1 MPKFTQQSCDTSR
14 DLSGQDTWTSTKC
27 YSQGPLVGEP
37 LTLEDRS
44 AEGHVHT
51 FSCVC
56 CFCPALILRHI
67 PTCGMLPAQGTF
79 PPEERPKFNFKP
91 RHCGG
96 ANLSHWDSGNPA
108 SDASQLG
115 NRGVAL
121 RWPRGISGPHFP
133 EGEDKSSDP
142 PKSPPMLRLHN
153 NPHLLWRKPPGSEPW
168 AGSRSPVQQAFPAPG
183 RLSGPAPRRRHG
195 HVVHPLS
202 H

>member
-1 MPKFTQQSCDTSR
+1 M
-14 DLSGQDTWTSTKC
+14 
-27 YSQGPLVGEP
+27 GEP

-115 NRGVAL
+115 NRCVAL

-133 EGEDKSSDP
+133 EGEDESSDP

-153 NPHLLWRKPPGSEPW
+153 NPHLLWCKPPGSELW
-168 AGSRSPVQQAFPAPG
+168 AGSRSPAQQTLPAPAGSQGQGHGGDTGMWLTHCRTRGQGQEG
-183 RLSGPAPRRRHG
+183 RPTCHQEMLLLPHFLVGSSLQWPH
-195 HVVHPLS
+195 
-202 H
+202 